1 MIKINILRNRG
12 GTSSLK
18 TSVTSMTGITFHGS
32 NEGGG
37 ESGYADENSAMLKKV
52 VLAII
57 FPVLILAYD
66 QYVKSE
72 KGSILSKLRTEKT
85 ELENKLKTFGPK
97 AESVKKFQQEKD
109 KLEKRIDIIRNI
121 SKERLKVVKAM
132 DSLHKN
138 VPQQAWITELVVK
151 DNYTTKIT
159 GFALDDFV
167 VSNLIQNLDE
177 SIFFESVKLVSSQ
190 ESSVAEGK
198 LRKFEIS
205 GQLGDY

>member
-1 MIKINILRNRG
+1 MIRINILRNRG
-12 GTSSLK
+12 GTSSMK

-32 NEGGG
+32 NEGGD
-37 ESGYADENSAMLKKV
+37 ESGYADENSAMLKKILMALV
-52 VLAII
+52 FPILI
-57 FPVLILAYD
+57 FAYD

-72 KGSILSKLRTEKT
+72 KNSVLAGLQAEKT
-85 ELENKLKTFGPK
+85 NLEGKLKTFGPK
-97 AESVKKFQQEKD
+97 AESVKKFQQEKE
-109 KLEKRIDIIRNI
+109 KLVKRIDIIRSI

-138 VPQQAWITELVVK
+138 VPQQAWLTELVVK
-151 DNYTTKIT
+151 DNYAAKIR

-177 SIFFESVKLVSSQ
+177 SIFFENVKLVSSQ
-190 ESSVAEGK
+190 ESSVTEGK